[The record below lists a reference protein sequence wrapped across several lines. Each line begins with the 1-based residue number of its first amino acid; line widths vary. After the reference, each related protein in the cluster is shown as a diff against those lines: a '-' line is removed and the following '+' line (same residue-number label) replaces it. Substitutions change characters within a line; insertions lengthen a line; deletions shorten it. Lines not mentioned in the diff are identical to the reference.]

1 MKSKIDTIDL
11 EIIKHL
17 SSNAKISYTDL
28 ASRILVSPST
38 VHVRVKR
45 LEDLGIIKNFTI
57 RIDYSKLGF
66 SFTAYLGVFLD
77 QAKSIDNVVKVL
89 KEIPQIT
96 VIDFTT
102 GQFSIFCKIRA
113 MDSAAARKVLK
124 RIHTIDGIS
133 RTETFISMEEIINEK
148 DSLIDYMDLN
158 ETKS

>member
-1 MKSKIDTIDL
+1 MKNKIDIIDL

-28 ASRILVSPST
+28 ASKILVSPST

-89 KEIPQIT
+89 KQIPQIT

-102 GQFSIFCKIRA
+102 GQFSIFCKVRA

>member
-89 KEIPQIT
+89 KKIPQIT

-158 ETKS
+158 DTKS

>member
-158 ETKS
+158 ETKG

>member
-1 MKSKIDTIDL
+1 MKNKIDIIDL

-57 RIDYSKLGF
+57 RIDYEKLGF
-66 SFTAYLGVFLD
+66 SFTAFLGVFLD
-77 QAKSIDNVVKVL
+77 QAKSFDKVVNAL
-89 KEIPQIT
+89 RNIPQIT

-102 GQFSIFCKIRA
+102 GQFSVFCKVRA
-113 MDSAAARKVLK
+113 LDSAAARNVLK
-124 RIHTIDGIS
+124 RIHSIDGIR
-133 RTETFISMEEIINEK
+133 RTETFISMEELLNDK
-148 DSLIDYMDLN
+148 DSLMDHIELD
-158 ETKS
+158 ETKQ

>member
-102 GQFSIFCKIRA
+102 GQFSIFCKVRA

>member
-102 GQFSIFCKIRA
+102 GQFSIFCKVRA

-158 ETKS
+158 ETKG

>member
-77 QAKSIDNVVKVL
+77 QAKSIDKVVKVL

-102 GQFSIFCKIRA
+102 GQFSIFCKVRA

-133 RTETFISMEEIINEK
+133 RTETFISMEEVMNEK
-148 DSLIDYMDLN
+148 DSLMDYMDLN